1 MIMDAARPVVT
12 PARVDSRPGR
22 TVRLRDIRPGDHRG
36 LIGFDRDP
44 EAGPA
49 AGGYRHWA
57 THRADVAGSGDDRH
71 LAIETLHNRTLVGS
85 IWLQADPASG
95 RFGYGIGIG
104 AQHRR
109 CGYAGDAVTT
119 LLAFMFEQRGYREC
133 EVSVHG
139 RNFASLALHA
149 RLGFHEEGRP
159 RDTELL
165 RGQIRY
171 PVLMAITAVHF
182 AAHHPGFA
190 AAHAPARPWRGRH
203 WRTPRRGRHWRAE
216 HHS

>member
-1 MIMDAARPVVT
+1 M
-12 PARVDSRPGR
+12 
-22 TVRLRDIRPGDHRG
+22 RLRDIRPEDRRG
-36 LIGFDRDP
+36 LIGFDRVP
-44 EAGPA
+44 EGRPA

-57 THRADVAGSGDDRH
+57 THRADVTDPGDDRH
-71 LAIETLHNRTLVGS
+71 LAIETRHGQTLVGS

-95 RFGYGIGIG
+95 RFSYGIGIG
-104 AQHRR
+104 APHRR

-119 LLAFMFEQRGYREC
+119 LLGFMFEQRGYREC

-149 RLGFHEEGRP
+149 RLGFHEQGRP
-159 RDTELL
+159 RDTELWP
-165 RGQIRY
+165 GQVRY
-171 PVLMAITAVHF
+171 PVLMAITADHF
-182 AAHHPGFA
+182 AARRPASA
-190 AAHAPARPWRGRH
+190 AAPGPARPWRGRH